1 MRYDLADAAVV
12 VTGANG
18 AARRLLEVLRFDAVI
33 GTVESPAIA
42 VAACRLQATTLR
54 ASGADATA
62 YDGPKIRA
70 AAAMIS
76 ACGTSRTCVEM
87 FQR

>member
-42 VAACRLQATTLR
+42 VGSVPPTGHHAARVGRGRHRL
-54 ASGADATA
+54 
-62 YDGPKIRA
+62 
-70 AAAMIS
+70 
-76 ACGTSRTCVEM
+76 
-87 FQR
+87 